1 MKTTHVSAASQ
12 SVTSNRRQFLSQ
24 VAAWSAGLLAA
35 PPIFQVFP
43 QSLNAATA
51 EPFLSVG
58 KGTDYEALLVKVF
71 EPLGG
76 IAPFVKKGARV
87 VIKPNMSWD
96 RKPELAA
103 NTHPLLVKAMARL
116 CLQAGAS
123 KVMVFD
129 RTCQDMRL
137 CYASCG
143 TPAAIESL
151 KDPRVTCTFV
161 DDRKF
166 VPVKIQK
173 GKGVTEWEFYKD
185 AITADCYINMPIAKD
200 HKLAR
205 LTLGLKNI
213 MGILGGKRNTL
224 HPGTGQQ
231 SLTQKIADF
240 NTVLC
245 PTLTV
250 MDATRIL
257 LRNGP
262 SGGKPEDVVVKT
274 TVAAGTDIVALDAL
288 GLELLGREPDT
299 VKKARAIIKNAEL
312 AGLGKADYKSLV
324 LKEIAVS

>member
-1 MKTTHVSAASQ
+1 MKKAHVPAVSQ
-12 SVTSNRRQFLSQ
+12 SVTSNRRQFISQ
-24 VAAWSAGLLAA
+24 LTAWSAGLLAA

-51 EPFLSVG
+51 EPLLSVG
-58 KGTDYEALLVKVF
+58 KGTDYEALLSKVL

-96 RKPELAA
+96 RKPEQAA

-116 CLQAGAS
+116 CISAGAS
-123 KVMVFD
+123 KVMIFD

-151 KDPRVTCTFV
+151 KDPRITCSFV

-166 VPVKIQK
+166 VPVKVQK
-173 GKGVTEWEFYKD
+173 GKSVAEWDFYKD
-185 AITADCYINMPIAKD
+185 AISADCYINMPIAKD
-200 HKLAR
+200 HKLTR

-213 MGILGGKRNTL
+213 MGVLGGKRGQL
-224 HPGTGQQ
+224 HQGI
-231 SLTQKIADF
+231 TQKIVDL
-240 NTVLC
+240 NTVLR
-245 PTLTV
+245 PTLTI

-262 SGGKPEDVVVKT
+262 SGGKLDDVKELHT
-274 TVAAGTDIVALDAL
+274 LFASADTVAADAYASTL
-288 GLELLGREPDT
+288 FGMKPDELEMT
-299 VKKARAIIKNAEL
+299 RAAFEM
-312 AGLGKADYKSLV
+312 GLGQMDLNKVKIV
-324 LKEIAVS
+324 KV

>member
-1 MKTTHVSAASQ
+1 MNMKTTPLSAAPI
-12 SVTSNRRQFLSQ
+12 VTSNRRQFIRQLT
-24 VAAWSAGLLAA
+24 AWSAGLLAA
-35 PPIFQVFP
+35 PPIFHAFP

-51 EPFLSVG
+51 EPLLSVG

-151 KDPRVTCTFV
+151 NDPRVTCTFV

-166 VPVKIQK
+166 VPVKIKK
-173 GKGVTEWEFYKD
+173 GKGIAEWEFYKD
-185 AITADCYINMPIAKD
+185 AVTADCYINMPIAKD

-224 HPGTGQQ
+224 HPGTGDQ
-231 SLTQKIADF
+231 SLNQKIADF
-240 NTVLC
+240 NTVLT

-262 SGGKPEDVVVKT
+262 SGGKQDDVKELHTVFASADTVATDAYASTLFGLKPDELETTKAGFAMGLGQMDLNKVKVVK
-274 TVAAGTDIVALDAL
+274 V
-288 GLELLGREPDT
+288 
-299 VKKARAIIKNAEL
+299 
-312 AGLGKADYKSLV
+312 
-324 LKEIAVS
+324 

>member
-1 MKTTHVSAASQ
+1 MKKVHAPAVSQ
-12 SVTSNRRQFLSQ
+12 SVTSNRRQFIGQLT
-24 VAAWSAGLLAA
+24 AWSAGLLAA
-35 PPIFQVFP
+35 PPVFQMFP
-43 QSLNAATA
+43 QSLNAATV
-51 EPFLSVG
+51 EPLLSVG
-58 KGTDYEALLVKVF
+58 KGTDYEALLSKVL

-123 KVMVFD
+123 KVMIFD

-151 KDPRVTCTFV
+151 KDSRINCSFV

-166 VPVKIQK
+166 VPVKVQK
-173 GKGVTEWEFYKD
+173 GKSVTEWEFYKD
-185 AITADCYINMPIAKD
+185 AISADCYINMPIAKD
-200 HKLAR
+200 HKLSR

-213 MGILGGKRNTL
+213 MGVLGGKRGQL
-224 HPGTGQQ
+224 HQ
-231 SLTQKIADF
+231 SLPQKIADL
-240 NTVLC
+240 NTVLR
-245 PTLTV
+245 PTLTIV
-250 MDATRIL
+250 DATRIL

-262 SGGKPEDVVVKT
+262 SGGKPDDVKELHT
-274 TVAAGTDIVALDAL
+274 LFASADTVAADAYATTLFGMKPDELETTKLAFEMGL
-288 GLELLGREPDT
+288 GQMDLNK
-299 VKKARAIIKNAEL
+299 VKIIK
-312 AGLGKADYKSLV
+312 V
-324 LKEIAVS
+324 

>member
-1 MKTTHVSAASQ
+1 MKKACVSAVSQ
-12 SVTSNRRQFLSQ
+12 SVTSNRRQFIGQLT
-24 VAAWSAGLLAA
+24 AWSAGLLAA

-51 EPFLSVG
+51 EPLLSVG
-58 KGTDYEALLVKVF
+58 KGTDYEALLSKVL

-96 RKPELAA
+96 RKPEQAA
-103 NTHPLLVKAMARL
+103 NTHPLLVKAMAKL
-116 CLQAGAS
+116 CISAGAS
-123 KVMVFD
+123 KVMIFD

-151 KDPRVTCTFV
+151 KDPRITCSFV

-166 VPVKIQK
+166 VPVKVQK
-173 GKGVTEWEFYKD
+173 GRSVTEWDFYKD
-185 AITADCYINMPIAKD
+185 AISADCYINMPIAKD
-200 HKLAR
+200 HKLTR

-213 MGILGGKRNTL
+213 MGVLGGKRGQL
-224 HPGTGQQ
+224 HQGI
-231 SLTQKIADF
+231 SQKVVDL
-240 NTVLC
+240 NTVLR
-245 PTLTV
+245 PALTI

-262 SGGKPEDVVVKT
+262 SGGKLDDVKELHT
-274 TVAAGTDIVALDAL
+274 LFASADTVAADAYASTL
-288 GLELLGREPDT
+288 FGMKPDELEIT
-299 VKKARAIIKNAEL
+299 RAAFEM
-312 AGLGKADYKSLV
+312 GLGQMDLNKVKIV
-324 LKEIAVS
+324 KV

>member
-1 MKTTHVSAASQ
+1 MKTIHVSAASQ
-12 SVTSNRRQFLSQ
+12 TVTSNRRQFLSQ

-35 PPIFQVFP
+35 PPVFQIFP

-51 EPFLSVG
+51 APLLSLG

-103 NTHPLLVKAMARL
+103 NTHPLLVKAMVRL

-151 KDPRVTCTFV
+151 NDPRVTCTFV

-213 MGILGGKRNTL
+213 MGILGGQRNTL

-262 SGGKPEDVVVKT
+262 SGGKLDDVKELHT
-274 TVAAGTDIVALDAL
+274 LFASTDTVAADAYATTL
-288 GLELLGREPDT
+288 FGMKPDELET
-299 VKKARAIIKNAEL
+299 TKAAFEM
-312 AGLGKADYKSLV
+312 GLGQMDLNKVKIV
-324 LKEIAVS
+324 KV

>member
-1 MKTTHVSAASQ
+1 MTNMKTTPLSTALC
-12 SVTSNRRQFLSQ
+12 SVTSNRRQFLNQ
-24 VAAWSAGLLAA
+24 LAAWSAGLLAA
-35 PPIFQVFP
+35 PPIFQLLP
-43 QSLNAATA
+43 QSLNAATV
-51 EPFLSVG
+51 EPLLSVG
-58 KGTDYEALLVKVF
+58 KGTDYEALVAKVL

-76 IAPFVKKGARV
+76 LAPFIKKGAKV

-103 NTHPLLVKAMARL
+103 NTHPLLVKAMAKL

-123 KVMVFD
+123 RVMVFD

-151 KDPRVTCTFV
+151 NDPRVSCTFV

-173 GKGVTEWEFYKD
+173 GKGVSEWEFYKD
-185 AITADCYINMPIAKD
+185 AITADCYINMPIAKN
-200 HKLAR
+200 HKLTR

-213 MGILGGKRNTL
+213 MGVLGGQRSKL
-224 HPGTGQQ
+224 HPGEGDQ
-231 SLTQKIADF
+231 SLNQKLADL
-240 NTVLC
+240 NTVLR

-262 SGGKPEDVVVKT
+262 SGGKLDDVKELHT
-274 TVAAGTDIVALDAL
+274 LFASADTVATDAYASTLFGMKPDELESTKAGFAM
-288 GLELLGREPDT
+288 
-299 VKKARAIIKNAEL
+299 
-312 AGLGKADYKSLV
+312 GLGQMDLNKVKIV
-324 LKEIAVS
+324 KV

>member
-1 MKTTHVSAASQ
+1 MKTTHVSTASQ
-12 SVTSNRRQFLSQ
+12 TVTSNRRQFISQ
-24 VAAWSAGLLAA
+24 LTAWSAGLLAA
-35 PPIFQVFP
+35 PPVFQIFP
-43 QSLNAATA
+43 QSLNAAMA
-51 EPFLSVG
+51 EPLLSLG

-103 NTHPLLVKAMARL
+103 NTHPLLVKAMAKL

-123 KVMVFD
+123 KVMIFD

-143 TPAAIESL
+143 TPVAIESL
-151 KDPRVTCTFV
+151 NDPRVTCTFV

-173 GKGVTEWEFYKD
+173 GRGITEWEFYKD
-185 AITADCYINMPIAKD
+185 AISADCYINMPIAKD

-205 LTLGLKNI
+205 LTLGLKNV
-213 MGILGGKRNTL
+213 MGVIGGKRGTL
-224 HPGTGQQ
+224 HQG
-231 SLTQKIADF
+231 LTQKVVDL
-240 NTVLC
+240 NTVLR
-245 PTLTV
+245 PTLTIV
-250 MDATRIL
+250 DATRIL

-262 SGGKPEDVVVKT
+262 SGGKLDDVKELHT
-274 TVAAGTDIVALDAL
+274 LFASTDTVAADAYATTL
-288 GLELLGREPDT
+288 FGMKPDELET
-299 VKKARAIIKNAEL
+299 TKAAFEM
-312 AGLGKADYKSLV
+312 GLGQMDLNKVKIV
-324 LKEIAVS
+324 KV

>member
-1 MKTTHVSAASQ
+1 MKTTHVSTASQ
-12 SVTSNRRQFLSQ
+12 TVTSNRRQFISQ
-24 VAAWSAGLLAA
+24 LTAWSAGLLAA
-35 PPIFQVFP
+35 PPVFQIFP
-43 QSLNAATA
+43 QSLNAAMA
-51 EPFLSVG
+51 EPLLSLG

-96 RKPELAA
+96 RKPEQAA
-103 NTHPLLVKAMARL
+103 NTHPLLVKAMAKL

-123 KVMVFD
+123 KVMIFD

-151 KDPRVTCTFV
+151 NDPRVTCTFV

-173 GKGVTEWEFYKD
+173 GKGITEWEFYKD
-185 AITADCYINMPIAKD
+185 AISADCYINMPIAKD

-205 LTLGLKNI
+205 LTLGLKNV
-213 MGILGGKRNTL
+213 MGVIGGKRGTL
-224 HPGTGQQ
+224 HQG
-231 SLTQKIADF
+231 LTQKVVDL
-240 NTVLC
+240 NTVLR
-245 PTLTV
+245 PTLTIV
-250 MDATRIL
+250 DATRIL

-262 SGGKPEDVVVKT
+262 SGGKLDDVKELHT
-274 TVAAGTDIVALDAL
+274 LFASTDTVAADAYATTL
-288 GLELLGREPDT
+288 FGMKPDELET
-299 VKKARAIIKNAEL
+299 TKAAFEM
-312 AGLGKADYKSLV
+312 GLGQMDLNKVKIV
-324 LKEIAVS
+324 KV

>member
-1 MKTTHVSAASQ
+1 MKTASF
-12 SVTSNRRQFLSQ
+12 STASSIVTSNRRQFLNRL
-24 VAAWSAGLLAA
+24 AAWSAGLLAA
-35 PPIFQVFP
+35 PPIFQLFP
-43 QSLNAATA
+43 QTLNAATA
-51 EPFLSVG
+51 EPLLSVG
-58 KGTDYEALLVKVF
+58 KGTDYEALLAKVL

-76 IAPFVKKGARV
+76 LAPFVKKGARV

-96 RKPELAA
+96 RKPEQAA

-116 CLQAGAS
+116 CLNAGAS

-129 RTCQDMRL
+129 RTCHDMRL

-151 KDPRVTCTFV
+151 NDPRATCTFV

-185 AITADCYINMPIAKD
+185 AVTADCYINMPIAKN
-200 HKLAR
+200 HKLTR

-213 MGILGGKRNTL
+213 MGVLGGQRGKL
-224 HPGTGQQ
+224 HPGEGDQ
-231 SLTQKIADF
+231 SLNQKIADL
-240 NTVLC
+240 NTVLT

-262 SGGKPEDVVVKT
+262 SGGKLDDVKELHTVFASAD
-274 TVAAGTDIVALDAL
+274 TVATDAYASTLFGLKPDELESTKAGCAM
-288 GLELLGREPDT
+288 
-299 VKKARAIIKNAEL
+299 
-312 AGLGKADYKSLV
+312 GLGQMDLNKVKIV
-324 LKEIAVS
+324 QV